1 MKQMSKVII
10 MAVMLVISISANA
23 ALASAMEGLDIE
35 FAGDTAYS
43 NADLSIDLMYSVD
56 VEPVLLDRI
65 DRVAPIAELRHS
77 AGRAQFKAKTA
88 KLPNPPRNYRQP
100 SEVGWRS

>member
-35 FAGDTAYS
+35 SLPAT
-43 NADLSIDLMYSVD
+43 LPIRTPTCPSI
-56 VEPVLLDRI
+56 
-65 DRVAPIAELRHS
+65 
-77 AGRAQFKAKTA
+77 
-88 KLPNPPRNYRQP
+88 
-100 SEVGWRS
+100 